1 MKPSRKDWKRGFSL
15 VEFTIVIM
23 ILGVLS
29 TFAIPRFMHS
39 VERSKAA
46 EAFNYGASVVAA
58 QNHFQNLHGQFASA
72 VASLENAPQAPQ
84 YFTVNA
90 PTSGDWH
97 EGWELKLTR
106 NGSSAGY
113 GAYTVVF
120 DQNGFNLEKSSIPGE
135 LQPRQ

>member
-1 MKPSRKDWKRGFSL
+1 MELLRPAPKRGFSL
-15 VEFTIVIM
+15 VEFTIVVV

-39 VERSKAA
+39 VERSKAS

-58 QNHFQNLHGQFASA
+58 QTHFMARNGQFSSA
-72 VASLENAPQAPQ
+72 VASLENAPAKPQ
-84 YFTVNA
+84 YFNVNA
-90 PTSGDWH
+90 PTSADWRA
-97 EGWELKLTR
+97 GWELKLTR

-120 DQNGFNLEKSSIPGE
+120 DQNGFNLAKSSIPDE
-135 LQPRQ
+135 LRPRQ

>member
-1 MKPSRKDWKRGFSL
+1 METLRLARKRGFSL
-15 VEFTIVIM
+15 VEFTIVVV

-58 QNHFQNLHGQFASA
+58 QAHFQNRHGLFASA

-90 PTSGDWH
+90 PTSADWQN
-97 EGWELKLTR
+97 GWELKLTR

-135 LQPRQ
+135 LQPKQ